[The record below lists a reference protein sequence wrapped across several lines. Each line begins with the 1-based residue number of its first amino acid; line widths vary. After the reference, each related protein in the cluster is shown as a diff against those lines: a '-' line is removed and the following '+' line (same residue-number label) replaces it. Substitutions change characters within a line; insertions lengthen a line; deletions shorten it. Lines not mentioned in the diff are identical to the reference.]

1 MADILIQSRPAKI
14 NTEQL
19 RDQNMK
25 WNLKNKFLIPMITL
39 IVVGMGL
46 SSAISY
52 VKSRNALKAA
62 IIEDVKHIADST
74 SEILISWIT
83 DRKLDIKH
91 WGEQKILKDAIK
103 NNFEGRAARKAA
115 NSWLSQLKDEYQYYE
130 SIDIVGMD
138 GVVIASPNPDVIG
151 NLNISDRKYFQEA
164 LKGNFIVSD
173 VVRSKVS
180 GKPVFV
186 ISRPIMDEQ
195 QKIGGVFIGAVDLS
209 TFSDKFIDKVRIGE
223 NGYAYI
229 YDQYGWVIA
238 HPKDKKLILDLNL
251 NDLSFGKEMTATGS
265 GVKEYEWK
273 GVIKTVAFKK
283 DEVVN
288 WTVAAGADNADLL
301 APVNSLRNVNLSVA
315 LSVLVSAVVII
326 LFLVRKTTSPINN
339 AVERLKDIAQGEG
352 DLTQRLEVTTTDEM
366 GEMATWLNTFLQNLQ
381 TMIKDIAAN
390 ASTLSD
396 AASELTSISQQMSLD
411 ADKAS
416 GKTNAVADAAEKM
429 SSNAN
434 SMAAVMEQA
443 ADNLN
448 RVATATEQMTAS
460 VSEIAK
466 NSENARDIT
475 SQAVSKA
482 KGTSQKVDALGNAA
496 QAISKVTEVIT
507 EISEQTNLLALNAT
521 IEAAR
526 AGEAGKGFAVVANEI
541 KDLARQTSE
550 ATLEI
555 RRQIEEVQGAT
566 RETVTDIGEI
576 SAVISK
582 VDEIVGTI
590 ATAVE
595 EQSVTTRE
603 IAGNI
608 AQTSAGIQEV
618 NTTVSTSSQM
628 TSSITQEIS
637 EVNQFSIEITSSSSQ
652 VKNSAE
658 NLSGLAEMINSMVR
672 KFKV

>member
-1 MADILIQSRPAKI
+1 MQ
-14 NTEQL
+14 
-19 RDQNMK
+19 

-39 IVVGMGL
+39 IVVGMGV
-46 SSAISY
+46 SSTVSY

-62 IIEDVKHIADST
+62 IIEDVKHIANST
-74 SEILISWIT
+74 SEMMISWIK
-83 DRKLDIKH
+83 DRKLDVKN
-91 WGEQKILKDAIK
+91 WGEQEVLKDAIK
-103 NNFEGRAARKAA
+103 DTFEGRAARKAA
-115 NSWLSQLKDEYQYYE
+115 NRWLSLLKTEYQHYE
-130 SIDIVGMD
+130 SIDVAGLD
-138 GVVIASPNPDVIG
+138 GTVIASPNPDVIDT
-151 NLNISDRKYFQEA
+151 LNISDRKYFQEA
-164 LKGNFIVSD
+164 LKGNFYISD

-186 ISRPIMDEQ
+186 ISSPILDDQ

-209 TFSDKFIDKVRIGE
+209 TFTDRFVDKVKIGE

-229 YDQYGWVIA
+229 YDQHGWVIA
-238 HPKDKKLILDLNL
+238 HPKDKKLILELNL
-251 NDLSFGKEMTATGS
+251 GDLSFGKMMMAAGS

-273 GVIKTVAFKK
+273 GVIKTVAFKR
-283 DEVVN
+283 DEMVN

-315 LSVLVSAVVII
+315 LTVVIAALVII
-326 LFLVRKTTSPINN
+326 LFLVRKTTRPIND
-339 AVERLKDIAQGEG
+339 AVDRLKDIAQGEG
-352 DLTQRLEVTTTDEM
+352 DLTQRLEVTTTDEI

-381 TMIKDIAAN
+381 IMIKDIAAN
-390 ASTLSD
+390 AATLSNSS
-396 AASELTSISQQMSLD
+396 AELTSISQQMSSD

-416 GKTNAVADAAEKM
+416 GKTNAVADAAEQM

-443 ADNLN
+443 ANNLN
-448 RVATATEQMTAS
+448 RVAAATEQMTAS
-460 VSEIAK
+460 VSEIAR
-466 NSENARDIT
+466 NSESARDIT
-475 SQAVSKA
+475 GQAVSKA
-482 KGTSQKVDALGNAA
+482 QSTSQKVDELGNAA

-555 RRQIEEVQGAT
+555 KRQIEEVQGAT
-566 RETVTDIGEI
+566 RDTVTDIGEI
-576 SAVISK
+576 STVISR

-595 EQSVTTRE
+595 EQSVTTKE

-608 AQTSAGIQEV
+608 AQASAGIQEV
-618 NTTVSTSSQM
+618 NTTVATGSQM
-628 TSSITQEIS
+628 TASITQEIG
-637 EVNQFSIEITSSSSQ
+637 EVNQFSSEITHNSSQ

-658 NLSGLAEMINSMVR
+658 NLSGLAEKINSMVG